1 MAKKGKREVP
11 AMSTSS
17 LPDIVFMLLFF
28 FMAATTMREVD
39 PLVTVQM
46 PEAHEITELD
56 KKNLVNIWMGKP
68 LNAAAG
74 PFPNPMDPLV
84 AGITN
89 KMKSEGKNAFK
100 EFFVPEAF
108 MELRQ
113 GLGRLIRSE
122 EDSGKV
128 LILDNRV
135 VVEHYGKTFMRIW
148 NNKQKVVGSVDDI
161 KAALK

>member
-1 MAKKGKREVP
+1 MAVMAKKGKREVP

-74 PFPNPMDPLV
+74 EDALKIQLNDQTRDVEDIREFISATTVTKGVGPRDIVVNLRV
-84 AGITN
+84 GQGATV
-89 KMKSEGKNAFK
+89 GKLTAVK
-100 EFFVPEAF
+100 Q
-108 MELRQ
+108 ELR
-113 GLGRLIRSE
+113 
-122 EDSGKV
+122 
-128 LILDNRV
+128 
-135 VVEHYGKTFMRIW
+135 
-148 NNKQKVVGSVDDI
+148 
-161 KAALK
+161 KADAISIAYAAKATNH

>member
-1 MAKKGKREVP
+1 MAVMAKKGKREGP

-74 PFPNPMDPLV
+74 EDALKIQLNDQTRDVEDIREFISATTVTKGVGPRDIVVNLRVDQGATV
-84 AGITN
+84 
-89 KMKSEGKNAFK
+89 GKLTAVK
-100 EFFVPEAF
+100 Q
-108 MELRQ
+108 ELR
-113 GLGRLIRSE
+113 
-122 EDSGKV
+122 
-128 LILDNRV
+128 
-135 VVEHYGKTFMRIW
+135 
-148 NNKQKVVGSVDDI
+148 
-161 KAALK
+161 KADAISIAYAAKATSH

>member
-74 PFPNPMDPLV
+74 EDALKIQLNDQTRDVEDIREFISATTVTKGVGPRDIVVNLRVDQGATV
-84 AGITN
+84 
-89 KMKSEGKNAFK
+89 GKLTAVK
-100 EFFVPEAF
+100 Q
-108 MELRQ
+108 ELR
-113 GLGRLIRSE
+113 
-122 EDSGKV
+122 
-128 LILDNRV
+128 
-135 VVEHYGKTFMRIW
+135 
-148 NNKQKVVGSVDDI
+148 
-161 KAALK
+161 KADAISIAYAAKATN